1 MINFTLKFLTK
12 EIDSFKLL
20 KMIKKSA
27 VLILLIGS
35 TLTSCIE
42 HEIIPA
48 PEPTVTLK
56 SGFQGI
62 IGGAY
67 IQLTENVNGYYS
79 APSIAKQTSVGVTD
93 AQYLSTMISQSE
105 SSYMQVGI
113 GSLSWSDPTGTSI
126 PALTSFNQFF
136 HQDAPATSAPS
147 YSNNALA
154 GFQVV
159 YRDDYGDEWKS
170 DEVNSS
176 VQDVDFVYESI
187 SQESDD
193 SGDYSTFTC
202 NFSTE
207 VFHTYSV
214 VDITVS
220 PQTTPPTMTDS
231 TASLFIT
238 DAQYKGYFKR

>member
-1 MINFTLKFLTK
+1 MLIALLGATL
-12 EIDSFKLL
+12 S
-20 KMIKKSA
+20 
-27 VLILLIGS
+27 
-35 TLTSCIE
+35 SCIE

-56 SGFQGI
+56 SDFQGM

-67 IQLTENVNGYYS
+67 IEYTENVNGYYS
-79 APSIAKQTSVGVTD
+79 APSIAKQTSVGVTN
-93 AQYLSTMISQSE
+93 AQYLSTMMSQSE
-105 SSYMQVGI
+105 ASYMQVGI
-113 GSLSWSDPTGTSI
+113 GSLSWSDPTGTSV

-136 HQDAPATSAPS
+136 NQDAPATSAPN
-147 YSNNALA
+147 YSNNALT

-159 YRDDYGDEWKS
+159 YRDSYGDDWKS
-170 DEVNSS
+170 DEVNST
-176 VQDVDFVYESI
+176 VQDIDFVYESI
-187 SQESDD
+187 SQESDN

-220 PQTTPPTMTDS
+220 PQTTPPTMVDS
-231 TASLFIT
+231 LASLFIT
-238 DAQYKGYFKR
+238 DAQYKGFFKR